1 MDSQVVYADRLRIR
15 YPGRDSTLPLHLD
28 SSSIERWEDEQYRDV
43 YREIFE
49 GRWEDWDPSLIDR
62 RPSAKQDLYQGM
74 SSNGSTCSV
83 FRSFQGWLALSDAKP
98 GEGTIWFLPDLK
110 CVLAYILLRPFFD
123 DGGNLDLSSAQFP
136 GATPGSG
143 QFMAY
148 DRAMFP
154 HLQHNKSVVGI
165 PYVKPGDFVLWHADL
180 LHEVDEEHKGDK
192 ESSVVYI
199 AHTPL
204 CPYNIETLKDS
215 RECFDS
221 GAKPRDFRYEYDDG
235 PDESSYEDR
244 GREEHLLSL
253 EGKQALGLG
262 RILRWSKDRRIFAA
276 LPLDYRDIDVL
287 VNNAGK
293 ALGAENA
300 GSIRDEDVEKMFA
313 TNVVGL
319 IRAALAVLG
328 PLRTALLDLTLG
340 SAISPFL
347 FVLPTRRD
355 VAHQLI
361 RTAQVVPITYGRV
374 RSIHCQ
380 LMAKVL
386 PPEAAERV
394 LSFRNEVRFQN
405 AVLAMTAGH
414 SLPTHQNQY
423 STHSRD
429 HIFDPNNYAHMW
441 EYRTHW
447 LAAIRRAVPAD
458 REGQWVA
465 EPASDD
471 EAAEATAAFDFA
483 HGSRLWDS
491 MWAAASSDADEG
503 PAASQNNTTQPS
515 SPAGRST
522 PHP

>member
-1 MDSQVVYADRLRIR
+1 MTTTTITTLRLESRFKELKREIIRPENHEAVQASWGRLLKALDRKADEISRAGSSYIPEVNWGDIENGGFTEEMTSLIHARGCLIIRDVIDDEQCNQWREDTKKYIESHPGITGTPRTGVTSNWFIHWSKAQVEARSHPRMVQLMKAVGKLYKNNDPDALLDMDSQVVYADRLRIR

-49 GRWEDWDPSLIDR
+49 GRWEDWDPNLIDR
-62 RPSAKQDLYQGM
+62 RPSANQDLYQGM

-123 DGGNLDLSSAQFP
+123 ERGNLDLSSAQFP

-143 QFMAY
+143 QFMAN

-154 HLQHNKSVVGI
+154 HLQHDKSVVGI

-215 RECFDS
+215 RECFES

-253 EGKQALGLG
+253 EGKQALGLVPFDVNEEG
-262 RILRWSKDRRIFAA
+262 LTPGQIAVRKMANEAMQGYWSTSQSAPVMQKT
-276 LPLDYRDIDVL
+276 
-287 VNNAGK
+287 
-293 ALGAENA
+293 
-300 GSIRDEDVEKMFA
+300 SQVE
-313 TNVVGL
+313 
-319 IRAALAVLG
+319 
-328 PLRTALLDLTLG
+328 
-340 SAISPFL
+340 
-347 FVLPTRRD
+347 
-355 VAHQLI
+355 
-361 RTAQVVPITYGRV
+361 
-374 RSIHCQ
+374 
-380 LMAKVL
+380 
-386 PPEAAERV
+386 
-394 LSFRNEVRFQN
+394 
-405 AVLAMTAGH
+405 
-414 SLPTHQNQY
+414 
-423 STHSRD
+423 
-429 HIFDPNNYAHMW
+429 
-441 EYRTHW
+441 
-447 LAAIRRAVPAD
+447 
-458 REGQWVA
+458 
-465 EPASDD
+465 
-471 EAAEATAAFDFA
+471 
-483 HGSRLWDS
+483 
-491 MWAAASSDADEG
+491 
-503 PAASQNNTTQPS
+503 
-515 SPAGRST
+515 
-522 PHP
+522 